1 MEGVD
6 VMSWKPKEEFE
17 SEFGKFKNGIDVWH
31 GERIPWDD
39 YRVIELTE
47 TQRCQLKAMV
57 MTLEDILNPDGNN
70 LYGRK
75 MLLTMKIVDD
85 WDDEYYSLIEN
96 DIVHSI
102 MEILDAK
109 KIEVGSHEGGCA

>member
-1 MEGVD
+1 MG
-6 VMSWKPKEEFE
+6 WKPKEEFE
-17 SEFGKFKNGIDVWH
+17 SEFGNFKDGIDVWH
-31 GERIPWDD
+31 GERVPWND

-47 TQRCQLKAMV
+47 TQRCQLKAIA
-57 MTLEDILNPDGNN
+57 MTLEDIFNPDGNN

-85 WDDEYYSLIEN
+85 WGDEYYSLIEN
-96 DIVHSI
+96 DIVSEI
-102 MEILDAK
+102 QEILNAK